1 MYEYYTN
8 RMVTGSPVVPFGL
21 VMTFI
26 LELQTCKAN
35 VRERSRRRRN
45 EVFVALTCLFV
56 ETRGRVEYISSLRF
70 LSLFAYAT
78 DNILAKT
85 GVNIYLGQQSG
96 YS

>member
-8 RMVTGSPVVPFGL
+8 RVVIGSPVVPVGL
-21 VMTFI
+21 VMTFV
-26 LELQTCKAN
+26 LDLQTCKAN

-56 ETRGRVEYISSLRF
+56 ETRGKVQYISSLRF
-70 LSLFAYAT
+70 LSLFVYAT
-78 DNILAKT
+78 DNILAIS

-96 YS
+96 CS